1 MTTTTGDVNFYLI
14 DFKEQA
20 YETPFNAGFQAADTY
35 ITANN
40 AIRATLNSINGFI
53 VGNGSGGFTAKNLSA
68 LNGFISCNGSG
79 TFTATNLGALTGFIE
94 SNGSGS
100 FTAHNLGSL
109 NGVIESN
116 GSGAF
121 SAKKKYSAKYGPSSV
136 FNLTDS
142 YVAIP
147 GSSVSFTPNS
157 IVSSIHYQ
165 FSFHLAGLNS
175 TGLGAAHFRLYVGG
189 SPVETGW
196 TVSMLNNAEG
206 RVVADVTTD
215 SWSGAKTMALY
226 VRRYSSAASCKIH
239 ETNYYNGAVSSSLVT
254 ASLKVEE
261 V

>member
-1 MTTTTGDVNFYLI
+1 MTTTTGDVNFYLAS
-14 DFKEQA
+14 FKEQG
-20 YETPFNAGFQAADTY
+20 YETPFNAAFQDADTY

-68 LNGFISCNGSG
+68 LNGFI
-79 TFTATNLGALTGFIE
+79 E
-94 SNGSGS
+94 SNGSGV
-100 FTAHNLGSL
+100 FTAHNLGALNGFISCNGSGVFTANNLGVL

-116 GSGAF
+116 GSGTF
-121 SAKKKYSAKYGPSSV
+121 SAKKKYSAKYTPSAV

-142 YVAIP
+142 YVAIS

-157 IVSSIHYQ
+157 ASSLVHYQ

-189 SPVETGW
+189 VAVETRW
-196 TVSMLNNAEG
+196 TVSMLNNAEAKIT
-206 RVVADVTTD
+206 ADIMTS
-215 SWSGAKTMALY
+215 SWSGAKTIALY
-226 VRRYSSAASCKIH
+226 ARRYSSAASCKIH
-239 ETNYYNGAVSSSLVT
+239 QTNYLDGAVSSQYVS
-254 ASLKVEE
+254 AHLKVEE